1 MVKKYDRKLVLENGT
16 EYFGYGFGVINNK
29 VTELAFD
36 TSMIGYEEVVSDP
49 AYLGQ
54 TVVMTYPL
62 IGNYGIAEEDLVTKA
77 PMIGGF
83 VVRKYNNSPSNFRY
97 TKTLSEIME
106 ENGIAGIYGV
116 DTRKLTAFLREN
128 GSCKAIIVDI
138 ETDTKDAL
146 DAINNYNTVVDL
158 SEVSCKKCWY
168 SRTPNP
174 KYNVVA
180 IDCGITYGAVRLLN
194 ERGCNVSVVPYNV
207 TLAEIEKMKPD
218 GVYISSGPGNPE
230 DFSEITELIKELRG
244 KYPMV
249 AVGLGMQLLCLS
261 YGAKTYKLKVGHH
274 GGNYPIKNTQNG
286 EVEITVQNHDY
297 AVCEDSLKDTDLTVT
312 YKNILDGSV
321 EAVECV
327 KDSVIGTQYYLD
339 DSEGPNKR
347 TSVIDRFQNLMKEG
361 KRNA

>member
-1 MVKKYDRKLVLENGT
+1 MVKQFDRKLVLENGT
-16 EYFGYGFGVINNK
+16 EYLGYGFGVINNK
-29 VTELAFD
+29 VTELVFD

-77 PMIGGF
+77 PVIGGF
-83 VVRKYNNSPSNFRY
+83 VVREYNNSPSNFRY
-97 TKTLSEIME
+97 TKTLSEVME

-116 DTRKLTAFLREN
+116 DTRKLTAYLRDN
-128 GSCKAIIVDI
+128 GSCKALITDVN
-138 ETDTKDAL
+138 TDTAKAVETIKAADTL
-146 DAINNYNTVVDL
+146 VKISD
-158 SEVSCKKCWY
+158 VSCKKCWY

-207 TLAEIEKMKPD
+207 TVEEIEKMKPD
-218 GVYISSGPGNPE
+218 GIYVSSGPGDPKAAI
-230 DFSEITELIKELRG
+230 EIAELIKELRG
-244 KYPMV
+244 KYPIV
-249 AVGLGMQLLCLS
+249 AVGLGMQLLCIS
-261 YGAKTYKLKVGHH
+261 YGADTYKLKVSHH
-274 GGNYPIKNTQNG
+274 GGNYPVKNTENG
-286 EVEITVQNHDY
+286 KVEITVQNHCY
-297 AVCEDSLKDTDLTVT
+297 AVCEESLKNTDLTVT

-321 EAVECV
+321 EAVECK
-327 KDSVIGTQYYLD
+327 KDHVIGIQYYLD
-339 DSEGPNKR
+339 DSEGPNGR
-347 TSVIDRFQNLMKEG
+347 ISVIDRFQIMMKEG